1 MLLIEDNFGELFAV
15 SYLVQTLGLSWFF
28 ATAGKEPD

>member
-15 SYLVQTLGLSWFF
+15 SHLVQIIGLSSSL